1 MLCLGLGFIPFNP
14 SIKRETR
21 SATERLIRGIN
32 TRISFFNSN
41 KTNIKG
47 WLTKHIQSE
56 WTPEE
61 QTWQTDDEVILILEK
76 LSNPARNRNPVIH
89 EGIPSLLKQLQNRK
103 DIHVLKSD
111 KGRNT
116 VIWQVTE
123 YDREALRQLS
133 DTTTYKELSRTEFN
147 NELHRLK
154 TDCCTLSEQLYAL
167 GYLTENEDSAI
178 CERELQGSNI
188 YFLPKVHKEMEK
200 TSQTFPGRP
209 IVATYTSIPY
219 LLDKYITDITS
230 HLLPKIPGSVVDT
243 QHFLTL
249 LPTSKLPEN
258 TFLVTSDVSSLY
270 PNIPWKE
277 GILATTEFYRN
288 NFDSLTET
296 AHRLKFRKPPSP
308 TIFQQ
313 ILTLIITN
321 SFIVFKNKRYFLQIK
336 GTAMGCCISVFF
348 ANCYMYYVT
357 KPLLTNSPPWL
368 STFLRF
374 IDDLFFIITTDDP
387 TKFTEILETISN
399 DHIRY
404 ESSPLALKQNFL
416 DITVFLE
423 NNFLQFS
430 PYTKQ
435 TASGSYLH
443 PHSSHPHHV
452 RNAIPYSQFLR
463 IKRNSSTIPIFK
475 RAIKPMIRNFR
486 NLRYTNNILSS
497 ALNRLLQTDSEEADL
512 PLKLVPLSFKFI
524 TNFNPSFNWNDI
536 RKDLKTLHQLIINH
550 YSLENGTENT
560 AFIEWLQTTP
570 ISLIFSNEKTI
581 ESYFSPSTKK

>member
-1 MLCLGLGFIPFNP
+1 
-14 SIKRETR
+14 
-21 SATERLIRGIN
+21 
-32 TRISFFNSN
+32 
-41 KTNIKG
+41 
-47 WLTKHIQSE
+47 
-56 WTPEE
+56 
-61 QTWQTDDEVILILEK
+61 
-76 LSNPARNRNPVIH
+76 
-89 EGIPSLLKQLQNRK
+89 
-103 DIHVLKSD
+103 
-111 KGRNT
+111 
-116 VIWQVTE
+116 
-123 YDREALRQLS
+123 
-133 DTTTYKELSRTEFN
+133 
-147 NELHRLK
+147 
-154 TDCCTLSEQLYAL
+154 
-167 GYLTENEDSAI
+167 
-178 CERELQGSNI
+178 
-188 YFLPKVHKEMEK
+188 MEK
-200 TSQTFPGRP
+200 TSRTFPGRP

-243 QHFLTL
+243 QHFLQL

-277 GILATTEFYRN
+277 GISAATEFYRN

-296 AHRLKFRKPPSP
+296 ARELKFRKPPSP

-313 ILTLIITN
+313 ILTLVITN
-321 SFIVFKNKRYFLQIK
+321 SLIVFKSKRYFLQIK

-348 ANCYMYYVT
+348 ANCYMYYIT

-404 ESSPLALKQNFL
+404 ESSSLALKQNFL

-443 PHSSHPHHV
+443 PHSSHPYHV

-463 IKRNSSTIPIFK
+463 IKRNSSTVPIFK

-497 ALNRLLQTDSEEADL
+497 ALNRLLQTTPEEVDP

-550 YSLENGTENT
+550 YSLNNDTENT
-560 AFIEWLQTTP
+560 AFIDWLQTTP